1 MLPVDV
7 VIPVNMI
14 IPDEQW
20 NWDKVADSE
29 RTHLKTTFCINGV
42 GHHVDAYKV
51 VTESGTQEIVDDG
64 DFLQDLHFVAG
75 EPGGPYATVKIFD
88 EDYLIVITPF
98 TR

>member
-1 MLPVDV
+1 MLPIDV

-14 IPDEQW
+14 IPEEQW
-20 NWDKVADSE
+20 EWDKFDGE
-29 RTHLKTTFCINGV
+29 REHLKTKFCINGV

-51 VTESGTQEIVDDG
+51 ITRSGTQEIVNDG

-75 EPGGPYATVKIFD
+75 EPSGPYATVKIFD